1 MKYFSVLQPL
11 NVPTDAAGLKFRVQ
25 TSDVA
30 KAMIAAMG
38 ASPQPMAF
46 SKYTAHCKPVL

>member
-1 MKYFSVLQPL
+1 MKYFSANKPL

-38 ASPQPMAF
+38 ASPQPMA
-46 SKYTAHCKPVL
+46 SLKCTAHCKPVL